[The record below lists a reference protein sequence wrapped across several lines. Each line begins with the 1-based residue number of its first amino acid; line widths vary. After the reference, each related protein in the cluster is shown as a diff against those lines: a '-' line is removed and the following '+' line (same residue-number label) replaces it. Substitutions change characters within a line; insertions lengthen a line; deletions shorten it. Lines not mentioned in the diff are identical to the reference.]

1 MLKFPSGCK
10 IRENLFHGG
19 SIICPRSSFS
29 DTLGKLHGWGVP
41 VLERGIVWRIEL
53 LSAVPT
59 PLDRFPWHG
68 FKLSQFSQRFT
79 DTFPDGVDPSLR
91 IAGYVSLSSLS
102 SLVRCLAYIAF

>member
-1 MLKFPSGCK
+1 MVGEFQVGM
-10 IRENLFHGG
+10 
-19 SIICPRSSFS
+19 
-29 DTLGKLHGWGVP
+29 
-41 VLERGIVWRIEL
+41 GIVWRIEL